1 MTTLRHAG
9 LTPAATGAPLKG
21 TGAWFRAGLDWLR
34 AARARR
40 GQSLELAAMSD
51 HELSDLGVGR
61 SEVPAL
67 LAREP
72 VQDRALWIRGVV

>member
-1 MTTLRHAG
+1 MTTLRYSGIARTATSAPSKG
-9 LTPAATGAPLKG
+9 L
-21 TGAWFRAGLDWLR
+21 GAWFRAGVQRLR
-34 AARARR
+34 AASARR

>member
-9 LTPAATGAPLKG
+9 PTPAATGAPLKG
-21 TGAWFRAGLDWLR
+21 IGAWIRAGLDWPR

-72 VQDRALWIRGVV
+72 VQDRALWIRGVM